1 MNPQRKC
8 YMCEATQDYFNLI
21 CAMRARDDVEFED
34 EFGNGEPMDKPFWKT
49 ESKEAI
55 AWLMDEVDQCPAC
68 ALSVLRQG
76 RIFAFE
82 VFDYKKSRDDWYKD
96 ERDAS
101 GVPNHAF

>member
-1 MNPQRKC
+1 MATHEASCTMNPQRKC

-55 AWLMDEVDQCPAC
+55 EI
-68 ALSVLRQG
+68 G
-76 RIFAFE
+76 RAH
-82 VFDYKKSRDDWYKD
+82 V
-96 ERDAS
+96 
-101 GVPNHAF
+101 